1 MSRTTPATAVSVPT
15 TPGGTVPATTTP
27 VPTRR
32 ELIGWLL
39 RVTRPV
45 LAPLLASTVCR
56 VADLLLGVGLFAL
69 AAAAVVRTI
78 AAIATGAALPGL
90 WGIVGAMVAM
100 SLVKAVLRY
109 GEQFLGHFVAF
120 KALELLRAE
129 IFRALIPR
137 APRVMATARSG
148 DLLARSTKDVDRI
161 EVFFAHTFAPMVS
174 AVIVPTTVLL
184 VIGARASWALAG
196 TVLPFLLAAILLVPL
211 TGWRRSLRSSR
222 ESVAERAVLT
232 QHVTDSVQGLAEV
245 VGYGRTTERLAQMRE
260 LDDAVAAAGRAAT
273 GWASW
278 RRGAVQLLVLAGPL
292 AVLAVG
298 APAVEQGALGPVA
311 LAASAA
317 AVLRLTETVRGV
329 EEFAASLNA
338 SFASAER
345 VYEVVHAPVEVPDG
359 EIALPAAGA
368 HEVVWEDVSYA
379 YPGARAQALTG
390 VSLTAAAGQW
400 TCLVGVSGSGKT
412 TLANLALRFDDPTG
426 GRVLVD
432 GHDLRELTADSLRRE
447 AALVSQRAHLFRAS
461 VAENVRLARPDATQ
475 AEVEEA
481 CRAAGVHDEVLAME
495 EGYETLIGERGAS
508 VSGGQRQRL
517 SLARALLARPG
528 VLVLDEFTSHLDPE
542 LEGRVRQAVRE
553 RLAGATVIEITH
565 RLGRVGEADRVV
577 VLDSGR
583 VAQEGAP
590 EALLAV
596 DGPLRR
602 LRERETV

>member
-1 MSRTTPATAVSVPT
+1 MHLAPT
-15 TPGGTVPATTTP
+15 TTSATTQAP
-27 VPTRR
+27 RR
-32 ELIGWLL
+32 RDLIAWLL

-45 LAPLLASTVCR
+45 LAPLLASTACR

-69 AAAAVVRTI
+69 AAAAAVRT
-78 AAIATGAALPGL
+78 ATALATGAALPGL
-90 WGIVGAMVAM
+90 WGVVGAMVAM
-100 SLVKAVLRY
+100 SLAKAVLRY
-109 GEQFLGHFVAF
+109 GEQFLGHLVAF

-137 APRVMATARSG
+137 APRVMATSRSG

-184 VIGARASWALAG
+184 VIGARASWALAL
-196 TVLPFLLAAILLVPL
+196 TALPFLVAAILLVPL
-211 TGWRRSLRSSR
+211 AGWRRSLRSSR
-222 ESVAERAVLT
+222 ECVDARAVLT
-232 QHVTDSVQGLAEV
+232 QHVTDSVQGLAEI
-245 VGYGRTTERLAQMRE
+245 VGYGRSAERRAQMRE
-260 LDDAVAAAGRAAT
+260 LDDAVTAVGRAARV
-273 GWASW
+273 WAGL

-298 APAVEQGALGPVA
+298 APGVEQGELDAAA

-329 EEFAASLNA
+329 EELAASLNA

-345 VYEVVHAPVEVPDG
+345 VHEVVHGPVEVPDG
-359 EIALPAAGA
+359 EAELAGAGA
-368 HEVVWEDVSYA
+368 HELVWDEVSYA
-379 YPGARAQALTG
+379 YPGARRQALDG

-412 TLANLALRFDDPTG
+412 TVANLALRFDDPTG
-426 GRVLVD
+426 GRVLID
-432 GHDLRELTADSLRRE
+432 GQDLRSLTADSLRRE
-447 AALVSQRAHLFRAS
+447 VVLVSQRAHLFRAS
-461 VAENVRLARPDATQ
+461 VTDNVRLARPGATQ
-475 AEVEEA
+475 EEVEEA
-481 CRAAGVHDEVLAME
+481 CRAAGVHEEVLAME
-495 EGYETLIGERGAS
+495 EGYDTLIGERGAS

-517 SLARALLARPG
+517 ALARALLTRPG

-542 LEGRVRQAVRE
+542 LEARVRQAVRE
-553 RLAGATVIEITH
+553 RLTGATVIEITH
-565 RLGRVGEADRVV
+565 RLGRVGQADHVV

-583 VAQEGAP
+583 VVQAGSP
-590 EALLAV
+590 RALLAV

-602 LRERETV
+602 LCEREQG

>member
-1 MSRTTPATAVSVPT
+1 
-15 TPGGTVPATTTP
+15 
-27 VPTRR
+27 RR
-32 ELIGWLL
+32 ELIAWLL

-45 LAPLLASTVCR
+45 LAPLLASTACR

-69 AAAAVVRTI
+69 AAAAVVRT
-78 AAIATGAALPGL
+78 ATALATGASLPSL
-90 WGIVGAMVAM
+90 WVVVGAMAAM
-100 SLVKAVLRY
+100 SLAKALLRY
-109 GEQFLGHFVAF
+109 GEQLLGHLVAF

-137 APRVMATARSG
+137 APRVMATSRSG

-184 VIGARASWALAG
+184 VIGARASWALAL
-196 TVLPFLLAAILLVPL
+196 TALPLLLTATLLVPL
-211 TGWRRSLRSSR
+211 AGWRRSLRSSR
-222 ESVAERAVLT
+222 EVVAARAVLT

-245 VGYGRTTERLAQMRE
+245 VGYGRTSERLAQMRE
-260 LDDAVAAAGRAAT
+260 LDDAVAAAGRAST
-273 GWASW
+273 VWAAA

-298 APAVEQGALGPVA
+298 APAVEQGALSPAV

-345 VYEVVHAPVEVPDG
+345 VHEVVHAPVEVPDG
-359 EIALPAAGA
+359 GTELVGAGA

-379 YPGARAQALTG
+379 YPGARGRALAG
-390 VSLTAAAGQW
+390 VSLTAAAGRW

-432 GHDLRELTADSLRRE
+432 GHDLRSLTADSLRRE
-447 AALVSQRAHLFRAS
+447 VALVSQRAHLFRAS
-461 VAENVRLARPDATQ
+461 VADNVRLARPDATQ
-475 AEVEEA
+475 EEVEDA
-481 CRAAGVHDEVLAME
+481 CRAAGVHDEVLVME
-495 EGYETLIGERGAS
+495 EGYDTLIGERGAS

-517 SLARALLARPG
+517 SLACALLARPG

-542 LEGRVRQAVRE
+542 LEGRVRRAVRE
-553 RLAGATVIEITH
+553 RLTGATVIEITH
-565 RLGRVGEADRVV
+565 RLGRVGEADHVV

-583 VAQEGAP
+583 LVQAGAP

-602 LRERETV
+602 LRERERA